1 MQIESNYEF
10 LVKIIIIGDSGVGK
24 TNFMF
29 RFADNT
35 FNSLHVS
42 TVGLDYKSKII
53 ILPSSKKK
61 VKIQIWDTVGQER
74 YMALNKSSFQKVQG
88 IIIMYDL
95 TDRKSFENIDKWLNI
110 VSQNFPGK
118 SMILVANKLDLSD
131 EKRIVTEEEGQKLA
145 EENNV
150 KFFEG
155 SGQTGE
161 NVEEIFT
168 ELAEMIYENIVND
181 KDSFQSPNKKLAKNN
196 QGKKKKCCK

>member
-61 VKIQIWDTVGQER
+61 VKIQIWDTAGQER

-110 VSQNFPGK
+110 VSQNFPFPFGTSCFVHK
-118 SMILVANKLDLSD
+118 ISS
-131 EKRIVTEEEGQKLA
+131 RI
-145 EENNV
+145 
-150 KFFEG
+150 
-155 SGQTGE
+155 
-161 NVEEIFT
+161 IH
-168 ELAEMIYENIVND
+168 
-181 KDSFQSPNKKLAKNN
+181 
-196 QGKKKKCCK
+196 